1 MAYTEIERIP
11 TIVQSLRTTFNSGL
25 SKSIEFRKE
34 QLIKLK
40 QFLKENEQ
48 ALIDVIYKDLRKHS
62 LEIIASE
69 IAPVL
74 GDIDFMLKAS
84 PLL

>member
-1 MAYTEIERIP
+1 MTYTEIESIP

>member
-1 MAYTEIERIP
+1 MTYTEIESIP

-25 SKSIEFRKE
+25 SKSIKFRKE

-48 ALIDVIYKDLRKHS
+48 ALIDVIHKDLHKHS

>member
-1 MAYTEIERIP
+1 MTYTEIERIP